1 MTDFKFTK
9 TNILTILGLLGAVLL
24 ATQNNLPEDLAAV
37 KPWISWA
44 LAVEVAI
51 AGVLVKGDDS
61 NDSAE

>member
-1 MTDFKFTK
+1 MTEFKFTK

-61 NDSAE
+61 DSAE